1 MLFCDGARIRRLSVE
16 LVVVGLVSV
25 GLTMPAMPASVA
37 SAALPAGASKY
48 QPLADIYRVA
58 DTRPGASQK
67 QYTQIDAQ
75 TIEINIRA
83 IPGVPATAIAVV
95 VNLAI
100 VDNAGSGYV
109 LIYPAGEALPL
120 ASTANCNVAGCIVAN
135 MAHVKLGTAAGS
147 EGKVRV
153 KRSSGMNAD
162 FVVDVLGVY
171 LPVDPTVAA
180 GAVGG
185 GRFVPLPSAQ
195 RVYETRPDYGG
206 SGAFGAG
213 ETRLVALRGSNGT
226 GSAVIPADALAVVV
240 SVAAINGSAGYWT
253 VFGSSQSVHPDA
265 STLNLDRTGASTRAA
280 QAIVRMDSDPSIKVF
295 SQTGGNF
302 IVDVVGYFTGASAA
316 VSTDGL
322 FVPGVPQRRLDT
334 RNTQTL
340 APWNGSTF
348 EFTVNAPSAASV
360 AAAVVNLTATSP
372 WDYGYLTAYAAGT
385 AKPLTSNLNISAW
398 PQTIANHAIVP
409 VSNRGVAVYTFAGA
423 HIIADVEGWYLG
435 TPAAATLTKPAN
447 PSPAEVDA
455 GWILA
460 PQMNVSLPVAIG
472 PDPEI
477 IANSGTAASWTWKA
491 AVSGTAHSMIF
502 GHRTS
507 HGGPFRY
514 INSFAVGD
522 VFFVR
527 NVVGEWFRYRVMQV
541 AVVRPKFSLLEA
553 ILAFLPTGTMQ
564 LIACSQAN
572 GAPGG
577 VAYRFVV
584 TARMIGV
591 GQTPG

>member
-1 MLFCDGARIRRLSVE
+1 
-16 LVVVGLVSV
+16 
-25 GLTMPAMPASVA
+25 MPASVA
-37 SAALPAGASKY
+37 SAVSPRPSAGAIPAGASKY
-48 QPLADIYRVA
+48 QPLANIYRVA
-58 DTRPGASQK
+58 DTRPWATQK

-83 IPGVPATAIAVV
+83 IPGVPATASAAV

-109 LIYPAGEALPL
+109 LIYPAGEAPPL

-153 KRSSGMNAD
+153 KRSSGINAD
-162 FVVDVLGVY
+162 FVVDILGVY

-195 RVYETRPDYGG
+195 RVYETRPTYGG
-206 SGAFGAG
+206 SGAFGAK
-213 ETRLVALRGSNGT
+213 ETRVVALRGSNGT

-240 SVAAINGSAGYWT
+240 SVAAIDGSAGYWT

-265 STLNLDRTGASTRAA
+265 STLNLDSTGASTRAA
-280 QAIVRMDSDPSIKVF
+280 QAIVRIDGNPSVKVF
-295 SQTGGNF
+295 SQTGGHF
-302 IVDVVGYFTGASAA
+302 ILDVVGYFTGTSAD

-322 FVPGVPQRRLDT
+322 FVPGAPQRRLDT

-348 EFTVNAPSAASV
+348 EFTVNAPPSASV

-409 VSNRGVAVYTFAGA
+409 VSNRGVTVYTFAGA

-435 TPAAATLTKPAN
+435 TPAVATLPKAAN
-447 PSPAEVDA
+447 PAPAEVNA
-455 GWILA
+455 GWVWA
-460 PQMNVSLPVAIG
+460 PQMNVSLPVRVG
-472 PDPEI
+472 VDPEI
-477 IANSGTAASWTWKA
+477 IANEGIAASWTWKA

-514 INSFAVGD
+514 INSLAVGD
-522 VFFVR
+522 VFFVQ
-527 NVVGEWFRYRVMQV
+527 NVAGEWFRYRVMQA
-541 AVVRPKFSLLEA
+541 AVVRPTFSLLEKIA
-553 ILAFLPTGTMQ
+553 AFLPTGTMQ

-577 VAYRFVV
+577 VAYRYVV

-591 GQTPG
+591 GQKPG